1 MDRRQFLAAAIGAL
15 AGRSVRA
22 QPDCDFADCKLP
34 PINPGHIDAG
44 KAGRFERPAGLTK
57 RPLWSKLS
65 IPEKARL
72 FSTLQ
77 KAYQRMSR
85 MCPRDPRSLAF
96 QAWLHQYYC
105 CNHKAS
111 HARSFPGAATNI
123 HNTSD
128 FLPWHR
134 AFLFF
139 HERIIQGVS
148 GNKDFR
154 LPVWDWESPCGFQT
168 PWPYDSMP
176 LPVVPCKCSP
186 RRETVA
192 PITPFCL
199 QEWLTSGS
207 FDEFAGPPGPESASG
222 AKPGCA
228 TLGPHS
234 SVHISLRGY
243 MGQVAVAAIDP
254 VFYAHH
260 ANIDRYWEYWRSLYK
275 GRPGFKEHWPDS
287 SEYYFYDGF
296 HHWEKPRLVKVT
308 PCELLDIGALGYCYD
323 PPTLTMPGWKEVC
336 AKPAGETLLSF
347 DKSSF
352 DILSPFLSTTAS
364 TGLSAHSRVGGQDEK
379 QALAARFSIGIPNP
393 QPAFY
398 DVAIANPAGDSPV
411 PVGGFAAFVE
421 RDAELTPFCSGS
433 CVISLM
439 PDRIRTLIERSAP
452 FQLMYAL
459 APDEPD
465 ENLPHQRTSDRADVK
480 WVAAT
485 PPVSFEF
492 LVPETPSSI
501 RA

>member
-207 FDEFAGPPGPESASG
+207 FDEFAGPPRSG
-222 AKPGCA
+222 ICLRRKARMRNSR
-228 TLGPHS
+228 TTFQRPHQPSRLYGTSSGRSNRS
-234 SVHISLRGY
+234 SVLCAPREH
-243 MGQVAVAAIDP
+243 
-254 VFYAHH
+254 
-260 ANIDRYWEYWRSLYK
+260 RSL
-275 GRPGFKEHWPDS
+275 
-287 SEYYFYDGF
+287 
-296 HHWEKPRLVKVT
+296 
-308 PCELLDIGALGYCYD
+308 LG
-323 PPTLTMPGWKEVC
+323 
-336 AKPAGETLLSF
+336 
-347 DKSSF
+347 
-352 DILSPFLSTTAS
+352 ILA
-364 TGLSAHSRVGGQDEK
+364 Q
-379 QALAARFSIGIPNP
+379 
-393 QPAFY
+393 
-398 DVAIANPAGDSPV
+398 
-411 PVGGFAAFVE
+411 
-421 RDAELTPFCSGS
+421 
-433 CVISLM
+433 SL
-439 PDRIRTLIERSAP
+439 
-452 FQLMYAL
+452 
-459 APDEPD
+459 
-465 ENLPHQRTSDRADVK
+465 
-480 WVAAT
+480 
-485 PPVSFEF
+485 
-492 LVPETPSSI
+492 
-501 RA
+501 